1 MKTFIIVGVL
11 VILGLITL
19 STALYTVDETK
30 QVIVTRFGEV
40 QDVKTG
46 PGLYLKAPFG
56 IDSITTYEKR
66 VLRIDAPSERMLDR
80 DINVLEI
87 DAYARYKIVDPVQFR
102 KTLTTAGNARSVLGQ
117 RINAALRAV
126 VATRNREQ
134 IVGGELVRDALGN
147 PIVGEDGNAI
157 VIATDTRS
165 EILDQVL
172 ARVKSNLD
180 QEPEQLGIVMI
191 DVRIKR
197 ADFPDQVA
205 NEIFARMRS
214 DRQKIATRLRS
225 EGEEEGRKIRAQA
238 NRDAEVIL
246 AEADQESS
254 IRRGDGEAQAIS
266 ILAEALE
273 RDPEFFAFR
282 RSLEAYKNFLGQQDT
297 IVLSADDDLF
307 RFLEASG
314 QSSREATTE

>member
-1 MKTFIIVGVL
+1 MKTLIIVGVL

-19 STALYTVDETK
+19 TTALYTVDETK

-46 PGLYLKAPFG
+46 PGLYFKAPFG

-66 VLRIDAPSERMLDR
+66 ILRIDAPSERMLDR

-87 DAYARYKIVDPVQFR
+87 DAYARYKITDAVQFR
-102 KTLTTAGNARSVLGQ
+102 KTLTTEENARSVLGQ
-117 RINAALRAV
+117 RVNAALRAV
-126 VATRNREQ
+126 IATRDREQ
-134 IVGGELVRDALGN
+134 IVGGELVRDELSN
-147 PIVGEDGNAI
+147 PVVDVDGNAI
-157 VIATDTRS
+157 VIATESRT
-165 EILDQVL
+165 EILEEVL
-172 ARVKSNLD
+172 ANVIADLEL
-180 QEPEQLGIVMI
+180 EPESFGIIMI

-197 ADFPDQVA
+197 ADFPEQVA

-214 DRQKIATRLRS
+214 DRNKISTRLRS
-225 EGEEEGRKIRAQA
+225 EGEEEGRKIRATA

-246 AEADQESS
+246 AEADRESS

-273 RDPEFFAFR
+273 RDPDFFAFR

-297 IVLSADDDLF
+297 IVLAADDDLF
-307 RFLEASG
+307 RFLESPG
-314 QSSREATTE
+314 QSSTGGTTE